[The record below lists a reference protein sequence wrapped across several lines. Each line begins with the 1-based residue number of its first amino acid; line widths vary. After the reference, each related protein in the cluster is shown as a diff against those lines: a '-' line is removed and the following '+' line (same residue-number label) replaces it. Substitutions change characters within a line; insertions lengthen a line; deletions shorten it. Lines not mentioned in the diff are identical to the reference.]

1 MTMLAR
7 IKPYNKR
14 RGHLV
19 RILNYRGI
27 KFDATKGWYRVDD
40 ATAAVI
46 SSIHQ
51 DQNDLESPLAFDVMT
66 EDAART
72 LEKVET
78 KKLEEKAKASDPI
91 DAALDKTT
99 TTASLSAEPVGDEE
113 KPARRA
119 RRPRRGGSE

>member
-46 SSIHQ
+46 SSVHQ

-66 EDAART
+66 EADARN

-91 DAALDKTT
+91 DAALDKTLT
-99 TTASLSAEPVGDEE
+99 SASLPSAEPVDED
-113 KPARRA
+113 KPAKRA
-119 RRPRRGGSE
+119 RRTRRSE